1 MRTRSPTFAVAV
13 GTAAANVVT
22 GLRRL
27 YAVVPS
33 FSPGM
38 NSRAT
43 AYLSAGLEMVTWGAQ
58 SWRTAVAR

>member
-1 MRTRSPTFAVAV
+1 MAV

-27 YAVVPS
+27 CAVVPS

-43 AYLSAGLEMVTWGAQ
+43 AYLSAGLEMVT
-58 SWRTAVAR
+58 